1 LHYISKTEGRKGI
14 ERTIMIEEQFS
25 AGGSFVHG
33 LDPRIKI
40 IVAILFSVVV
50 AVSSSFLA
58 LLPALAVSLF
68 LIVLTKLSMGKVFH
82 RLLLVNGL
90 ILFLWIFIPFTYKG
104 AEWFT
109 IGPLA
114 GTKEGVLYASQIT
127 LKCNAILLAMIALL
141 STTPIFALGH
151 AMSKLYFPDKIIH
164 LFLFTY
170 RYIHVIFQ
178 EYRRLTN
185 AMRIRGFVPR
195 TNIHTYRSY
204 AYLVG
209 MLLVRSYDRAERI
222 HKAMLCRG
230 FSGKYYTLS
239 RSSIKIGDILYLS
252 LMLAAILGL
261 AFLQWKAIA

>member
-1 LHYISKTEGRKGI
+1 
-14 ERTIMIEEQFS
+14 MIEEQFS
-25 AGGSFVHG
+25 TGESFVHG

-50 AVSSSFLA
+50 AVSSNLLA
-58 LLPALAVSLF
+58 LLPALALSLF
-68 LIVLTKLSMGKVFH
+68 LMALTRLSPRKVFY

-90 ILFLWIFIPFTYKG
+90 ILFLWFLLPFTYKG
-104 AEWFT
+104 ETLFT
-109 IGPLA
+109 IGPLV
-114 GTKEGVLYASQIT
+114 GTKEGVLYASRIT
-127 LKCNAILLAMIALL
+127 VKCNTILLAMIALL
-141 STTPIFALGH
+141 ATTPIFTLGH
-151 AMSKLYFPDKIIH
+151 AMSKLYIPDKIIH

-185 AMRIRGFVPR
+185 AMRIRGFMPR

-222 HKAMLCRG
+222 HRAMLCRG

-239 RSSIKIGDILYLS
+239 RFSINIGDILYFS

-261 AFLQWKAIA
+261 VFLQWRAIA